1 MSERLNLL
9 ELLSAYSRWSLTHK
23 YLEGWLGHGENF
35 IILSSTIFDW
45 STRCTDRRTERQTDG
60 RVYNALSIYTVCYCT
75 LKMEKMKKVL
85 WYKRVD
91 TTSDSVVMMEV
102 MSLVRVVWW
111 TADLQQGD
119 GQLKTDTC
127 GHLVKTCTD
136 DNVQLVNDLIVKDRQ
151 CNLRYVAQCLYLMLL
166 YSTHQH
172 KSSILWMIATKTSQ
186 LVLQTSHD
194 NLKLSSSFSADSW
207 LWLRLAHYSTS
218 VLRPNA
224 EFTVEPCDLVPL
236 VMYMPH
242 LTLSRREYRALH
254 HTLAQLRTSLAS
266 CSLSQSTV
274 LHCTHGRDCRAVGPD
289 RAPTL
294 LHVGDRMKKGP

>member
-1 MSERLNLL
+1 
-9 ELLSAYSRWSLTHK
+9 
-23 YLEGWLGHGENF
+23 
-35 IILSSTIFDW
+35 
-45 STRCTDRRTERQTDG
+45 
-60 RVYNALSIYTVCYCT
+60 
-75 LKMEKMKKVL
+75 
-85 WYKRVD
+85 
-91 TTSDSVVMMEV
+91 
-102 MSLVRVVWW
+102 
-111 TADLQQGD
+111 
-119 GQLKTDTC
+119 
-127 GHLVKTCTD
+127 
-136 DNVQLVNDLIVKDRQ
+136 VKDRQ

-274 LHCTHGRDCRAVGPD
+274 LHCTPGLPCSWPGQSPNTAACGRQDEERPLTLTCEISLHAVTYRWCDTVHAVSSNLQIGLVSQNAENSIQIIPQITKPLNSVKTIANHLSEENSFDQNSKLYKSKIVYGSHNSTADKFCNITQKQRLSTHGMSQTKA
-289 RAPTL
+289 L
-294 LHVGDRMKKGP
+294 